1 MERFLTRQF
10 IENMM
15 ISPNVEE
22 VFTEDRLMHRK
33 IIGILRLHHVDERE
47 IREEAIT
54 KIKNVHEGTV
64 DYEIALQDAMR
75 EVRKR
80 RGLTR

>member
-1 MERFLTRQF
+1 M
-10 IENMM
+10 
-15 ISPNVEE
+15 S
-22 VFTEDRLMHRK
+22 
-33 IIGILRLHHVDERE
+33 
-47 IREEAIT
+47 
-54 KIKNVHEGTV
+54 KIKNVSEGTV